1 MTRAWAIR
9 VAVVLSV
16 IGLTVSAASADAGS
30 ANLSARLSGFSEV
43 PPNLTAGSGSF
54 RATVQGNS
62 LTYKLSFSNLS
73 STATQSHIHFAQSGV
88 NGGVFLFLC
97 GSGATP
103 GPAGTPTCPAAG
115 GTVTRTV
122 TAADLL
128 AVPAQGVAAGDF
140 AGVLRII
147 RSGDAYV
154 NVHTTTHPAGEIRG
168 QVQVGGP

>member
-1 MTRAWAIR
+1 
-9 VAVVLSV
+9 
-16 IGLTVSAASADAGS
+16 
-30 ANLSARLSGFSEV
+30 
-43 PPNLTAGSGSF
+43 
-54 RATVQGNS
+54 
-62 LTYKLSFSNLS
+62 
-73 STATQSHIHFAQSGV
+73 
-88 NGGVFLFLC
+88 
-97 GSGATP
+97 
-103 GPAGTPTCPAAG
+103 
-115 GTVTRTV
+115 VTRTV